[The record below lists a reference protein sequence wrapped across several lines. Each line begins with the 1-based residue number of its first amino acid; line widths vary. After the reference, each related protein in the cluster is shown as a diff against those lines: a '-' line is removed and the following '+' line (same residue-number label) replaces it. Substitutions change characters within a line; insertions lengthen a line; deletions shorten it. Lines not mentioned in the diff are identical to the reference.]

1 MLERAYVEATERQR
15 KQWLQELRQGVYI
28 DVRL

>member
-1 MLERAYVEATERQR
+1 MTQKAFGDALERGR
-15 KQWLQELRQGVYI
+15 KQWLQELRQKVYI